1 MKTINRFSSIMA
13 AMVMVLFAGCAF
25 QEEEKAPD
33 AQLPVIMS
41 ITPDVTTLL
50 NIQQELTVTAQV
62 EDKGILTYQ
71 WYASE
76 SKLVK
81 GTAVENATEQTY
93 IPPVTQVGTTYYYCV
108 IKNKLGD
115 SIRSVI
121 SPTITYTVKENINAK
136 APVIIEQPASQALEM
151 GKNFVLN
158 VAAYSPD
165 NGTLTYQWYFSAQED
180 EEGTAIENAT
190 EASYEGSV
198 TKETIGNYW
207 CVVTSE
213 ITDNGDGGEKT
224 AHTESKKI
232 QIKTAIVN
240 AATPII
246 LKQPEDSI
254 LNFSEKFSFNIVA
267 YSADNGTLTYQ
278 WYKNDQVIEG
288 ATKSTYSNTVA
299 SSTLGNYYCEV
310 TSTITDNSDGG
321 TKSAKAKTESATLE
335 AKSINAQKPVIQQM
349 PVNISAE
356 YGIQF
361 SLCVT
366 AHSTDGGELSY
377 QWYKDSKK
385 IEGATNASY
394 RETVSS
400 KTLGEYYCEV
410 TNTITDN
417 GDGGVKTA
425 KETTTTAIVSKNAVN
440 ANAPVIVQNP
450 VDVAAAVGKSF
461 TFTVAAYSVD
471 KGTLTYQWYKDDV
484 AIDGATQS
492 SYTAIVSA
500 SSTGSYYCKV
510 TNTITDNSD
519 GGKKSST
526 IETVKKNLSIIKI
539 DAKKPVILLQPE
551 SVATA
556 FGNDFSFTVI
566 ADSSDEGTLTYQWY
580 KTSDEEDEEFL
591 IPQATANKYAGVMSA
606 DAAGSYYCI
615 VTNIIEDN
623 GDGGKKSESVTTA
636 TVTLAKNM
644 INALTPVITTQPVDS
659 MVSVPGVKVLSVG
672 AYTFD
677 DGTLSYQWYTVE
689 EGEEEGVAIEGA
701 TQERYKVC
709 ANNQGKNGYYC
720 IVTNTLADNGD
731 GGNKTAS
738 VKSST
743 AWVNAVYDGDS
754 ISAPD
759 FTVQP
764 VSMNI
769 APYNQSI
776 ELSCTAEAAE
786 GTVFYR
792 WYQSTDGT
800 TNTGTPITGAN
811 TSKFKSP
818 VYTEKGIY
826 YYYCVATT
834 VVDDIQSAA
843 IFSDV
848 VSVAYTGLPTLY
860 LNTEVPTASITKEE
874 YVFGDF
880 KLVTEEFGTTEYS
893 FSKTDG
899 AEKNEGIKGRGNTT
913 WTMPKKGYAIKF
925 DKKQSFF
932 GLPKAKKW
940 CIIANYSDKTLL
952 RNKLASIMGN
962 EIFNAEWNPTF
973 YNVDVVMNGEYRGN
987 YIFCERDNIASG
999 RIDVQDISDVEKNIT
1014 QNKLNKIDDVNG
1026 DEIKDIK
1033 DGGFLIEVEGTEGR
1047 AKENDFYFPSTKGG
1061 RFFCLKDPD
1070 ELSETE
1076 TKEWIK
1082 TVVLNAESIL
1092 YGENFTDEENGWRK
1106 YIDEDSVID
1115 WYIIN
1120 EFTKNNDAVFFSS
1133 VYMYYNPVD
1142 AKLHLGPIWD
1152 FDISCGNINYNGCDE
1167 SNGFWIKTAIWI
1179 SRMFDDPLFIFNL
1192 QERWNEKKID
1202 LYSLVNSELE
1212 SLSDR
1217 NKLSAKYNFKVWQI
1231 LGTYV
1236 WPNAAGYANRTTYQS
1251 EVDYL
1256 YNWLN
1261 NRYEWFDTAIN
1272 EL

>member
-81 GTAVENATEQTY
+81 GTAIENATEQTY

-136 APVIIEQPASQALEM
+136 APVIIEQPVSQDLEI

-165 NGTLTYQWYFSAQED
+165 NGTLTYQWYFSAQEQED

-190 EASYEGSV
+190 EASYEGAV
-198 TKETIGNYW
+198 TKASIGNYW

-213 ITDNGDGGEKT
+213 IPDNGDGGEKT
-224 AHTESKKI
+224 AQTESKKI
-232 QIKTAIVN
+232 QIKTSIVN

-246 LKQPEDSI
+246 LKQPENSKLI
-254 LNFSEKFSFNIVA
+254 FGENFSFSIVA

-278 WYKNDQVIEG
+278 WYKDDQIIEG
-288 ATKSTYSNTVA
+288 ANKSTYTNTVA
-299 SSTLGNYYCEV
+299 FATLGNYYCEV
-310 TSTITDNSDGG
+310 TSTITDNGDSG

-335 AKSINAQKPVIQQM
+335 AKAINAQKPVIQQM

-394 RETVSS
+394 RETLSS

-410 TNTITDN
+410 TNTILDN

-425 KETTTTAIVSKNAVN
+425 KETTNTAIVSKNAVN

-450 VDVAAAVGKSF
+450 VDVSAAVGKSF

-471 KGTLTYQWYKDDV
+471 KGNLTYQWYKDDV
-484 AIDGATQS
+484 AIDGATKS

-500 SSTGSYYCKV
+500 SSAGLYYCKV
-510 TNTITDNSD
+510 TNTITDNAD
-519 GGKKSST
+519 GGKKSSS
-526 IETVKKNLSIIKI
+526 IETERKKLSLVKI
-539 DAKKPVILLQPE
+539 DAKKPVILMQPE
-551 SVATA
+551 SIATA

-566 ADSSDEGTLTYQWY
+566 ADSPDEGTLTYQWY
-580 KTSDEEDEEFL
+580 KTSDEDDDEVL
-591 IPQATANKYAGVMSA
+591 IPQATANKYAEVMSA
-606 DAAGSYYCI
+606 NTAGSYYCI

-644 INALTPVITTQPVDS
+644 VNALTPVITTQPVDS

-672 AYTFD
+672 ACTFD

-709 ANNQGKNGYYC
+709 ANDQGKNGYYC

-731 GGNKTAS
+731 GGNKTES

-800 TNTGTPITGAN
+800 TNTGTPITSAN
-811 TSKFKSP
+811 TAKFESP

-843 IFSDV
+843 NFSEV
-848 VSVAYTGLPTLY
+848 VSVAYTGLPLVVVDTP
-860 LNTEVPTASITKEE
+860 NKVAITSKEDWIKKSTISIR
-874 YVFGDF
+874 
-880 KLVTEEFGTTEYS
+880 
-893 FSKTDG
+893 G
-899 AEKNEGIKGRGNTT
+899 AKDSSWNFENVKISIRGRGNST
-913 WTMPKKGYAIKF
+913 WSKPKKPYALKLDEKQKIMGMPKHKRWV
-925 DKKQSFF
+925 
-932 GLPKAKKW
+932 L
-940 CIIANYSDKTLL
+940 IANYLDNSFM
-952 RNKLASIMGN
+952 RNEMA
-962 EIFNAEWNPTF
+962 F
-973 YNVDVVMNGEYRGN
+973 YLSEQFGLDYTVRGEFCDLVLNGEYKGLYWLGEAIKPDKNRVNINDGSDDMTDDQDKDYLIEMDVYYDEIVKFKSSIRKMPYMIKN
-987 YIFCERDNIASG
+987 DDYMIDDNDNISAGGQARLERLQAKITDLEQLLYPDYIEGMNTNNCSAPNGDYASI
-999 RIDVQDISDVEKNIT
+999 IDVDSW
-1014 QNKLNKIDDVNG
+1014 
-1026 DEIKDIK
+1026 
-1033 DGGFLIEVEGTEGR
+1033 
-1047 AKENDFYFPSTKGG
+1047 AKFW
-1061 RFFCLKDPD
+1061 L
-1070 ELSETE
+1070 
-1076 TKEWIK
+1076 
-1082 TVVLNAESIL
+1082 
-1092 YGENFTDEENGWRK
+1092 
-1106 YIDEDSVID
+1106 
-1115 WYIIN
+1115 IN
-1120 EFTKNNDAVFFSS
+1120 EIMCNGELNHPKSCYFT
-1133 VYMYYNPVD
+1133 YNTNTNVMKAGPV
-1142 AKLHLGPIWD
+1142 WD
-1152 FDISCGNINYNGCDE
+1152 FDWAALNVSNTCTLKNTIYYNALFKSSDFK
-1167 SNGFWIKTAIWI
+1167 NTVKTI
-1179 SRMFDDPLFIFNL
+1179 
-1192 QERWNEKKID
+1192 WNEKKSDID
-1202 LYSLVNSELE
+1202 ISTRVEEMRELLNVATQYDAVLWDVNHNPNNTVLVDFNEH
-1212 SLSDR
+1212 
-1217 NKLSAKYNFKVWQI
+1217 
-1231 LGTYV
+1231 
-1236 WPNAAGYANRTTYQS
+1236 
-1251 EVDYL
+1251 VDYL
-1256 YNWLN
+1256 KDILLN
-1261 NRYEWFDTAIN
+1261 KYIVVSNEIN
-1272 EL
+1272 TY

>member
-1 MKTINRFSSIMA
+1 MKTINRFSAIMA

-81 GTAVENATEQTY
+81 GTAIENATEQTY
-93 IPPVTQVGTTYYYCV
+93 TPPVTQVGTTYYYCV

-198 TKETIGNYW
+198 TKSSIGNYW

-213 ITDNGDGGEKT
+213 ITDNGDGGSKT
-224 AHTESKKI
+224 AQAESKKI

-267 YSADNGTLTYQ
+267 YSTDNGTLTYQ
-278 WYKNDQVIEG
+278 WYKDDQLIEG
-288 ATKSTYSNTVA
+288 ATKSTYSNTV
-299 SSTLGNYYCEV
+299 SSETLGNYYCEV
-310 TSTITDNSDGG
+310 TSTITDNEDGG
-321 TKSAKAKTESATLE
+321 IKSAKAKTESATLE
-335 AKSINAQKPVIQQM
+335 AKAINAQKPVIQQM

-361 SLCVT
+361 SVFVT

-377 QWYKDSKK
+377 QWYKDNKK
-385 IEGATNASY
+385 IDGANNSSY
-394 RETVSS
+394 RATVSS

-410 TNTITDN
+410 TNTILDN

-425 KETTTTAIVSKNAVN
+425 KETSNTAIVSKNAVN

-471 KGTLTYQWYKDDV
+471 KGTLTYQWYKEDV

-500 SSTGSYYCKV
+500 SSAGSYYCKV
-510 TNTITDNSD
+510 TNTITDNAD
-519 GGKKSST
+519 GGKKSSS
-526 IETVKKNLSIIKI
+526 IETEKKNLSLVKI
-539 DAKKPVILLQPE
+539 DAKKPVILMQPE

-556 FGNDFSFTVI
+556 FGNNFSFTVI
-566 ADSSDEGTLTYQWY
+566 ADSPDEGTLTYQWY
-580 KTSDEEDEEFL
+580 KISDEDDDEVV
-591 IPQATANKYAGVMSA
+591 IPQATANKYTGVMSA
-606 DAAGSYYCI
+606 NAAGSYYCI
-615 VTNIIEDN
+615 VTNVIEDN
-623 GDGGKKSESVTTA
+623 GDGGKKSESVKTA

-644 INALTPVITTQPVDS
+644 LNALTPVITTQPADS

-672 AYTFD
+672 ACTFD

-709 ANNQGKNGYYC
+709 ANDQGKNGYYC

-800 TNTGTPITGAN
+800 TNTGIQITGAN
-811 TSKFKSP
+811 TAKIETP

-843 IFSDV
+843 NFSDV

-880 KLVTEEFGTTEYS
+880 KLITKDYGITEYS
-893 FSKTDG
+893 FSKIKNG
-899 AEKNEGIKGRGNTT
+899 EKKEGVKGRGNST
-913 WTMPKKGYAIKF
+913 WLMPKKGYAIKF
-925 DKKQSFF
+925 DKKQSLF
-932 GLPKAKKW
+932 GLAKAKKW

-952 RNKLASIMGN
+952 RNKIASIMGN
-962 EIFNAEWNPTF
+962 DLFNKEWNPVF
-973 YNVDVVMNGEYRGN
+973 YNIDVVLNGEYKGN
-987 YIFCERDNIASG
+987 YIFCERNTLGEG
-999 RIDVQDISDVEKNIT
+999 RIDIQDISDVEE
-1014 QNKLNKIDDVNG
+1014 KLTKGNDSKIKDSNG
-1026 DEIKDIK
+1026 DGIKDLN
-1033 DGGFLIEVEGTEGR
+1033 DGGFLIEVEEEVYR
-1047 AKENDFYFPSTKGG
+1047 ARENDFYFKSPITEH
-1061 RFFCLKDPD
+1061 FFCLKDPD
-1070 ELSETE
+1070 NVSEIIHEKVESIVT
-1076 TKEWIK
+1076 
-1082 TVVLNAESIL
+1082 NAENIL
-1092 YGENFTDEENGWRK
+1092 YSNDFLDLQNGWRK
-1106 YIDEDSVID
+1106 YIDENSVID

-1120 EFTKNNDAVFFSS
+1120 EFAKNNDSKFYSS
-1133 VYMYYNPVD
+1133 VYMYYNPID
-1142 AKLHLGPIWD
+1142 EKLHLGPIWD
-1152 FDISCGNINYNGCDE
+1152 FDIAFGNINYNGC
-1167 SNGFWIKTAIWI
+1167 NKNQGFWVKESVWI
-1179 SRMFDDPLFIFNL
+1179 SRMFEDDDFVVNL
-1192 QERWNEKKID
+1192 KDRWNEKKMA
-1202 LYSLVNSELE
+1202 LYSLVNDDLQIIANE
-1212 SLSDR
+1212 
-1217 NKLSAKYNFKVWQI
+1217 NTLSAEYNFKLWQI
-1231 LGTYV
+1231 LGLAV
-1236 WPNAAGYANRTTYQS
+1236 WPNPAGSENRTTYLN
-1251 EVDYL
+1251 EIEYL
-1256 YNWLN
+1256 SDWMNERFNWI
-1261 NRYEWFDTAIN
+1261 DASIN